1 MWLLLDTTGDMFF
14 VDYFIS
20 PNSQRGPKDLLENK
34 MLSATEAT
42 LESVRNLITCSENI
56 RERLTN
62 EFKETLHDWASAKT
76 GNDIFVVYYVCMFFV
91 YI

>member
-1 MWLLLDTTGDMFF
+1 
-14 VDYFIS
+14 
-20 PNSQRGPKDLLENK
+20 

-62 EFKETLHDWASAKT
+62 EFKDTLRDWASAKT
-76 GNDIFVVYYVCMFFV
+76 GNDIFVVYYICMFLIVRIFSV
-91 YI
+91 MNVKCLWTWSG